1 MSSDNSLGS
10 VAVSLSPLARF
21 EEFLQSRGMRN
32 TEQRRILVERVFNH
46 HDHFDADQLIEQL
59 PRRGEPGHV
68 SRPTV
73 YRTLNEFVD
82 AGLLRK
88 FELDGR
94 AVYEHDY
101 GYPQHDHLICSRC
114 GNLTEFRN
122 EEISRILDVI
132 AIDHS
137 FRMEAHRLEVYGL
150 CQNCSRPPDT
160 RHQKLN
166 LL

>member
-1 MSSDNSLGS
+1 MSELISLN
-10 VAVSLSPLARF
+10 VAVSPVEKLREYLATKGQRLTAEREKIV
-21 EEFLQSRGMRN
+21 EE
-32 TEQRRILVERVFNH
+32 VFASH
-46 HDHFDADQLIEQL
+46 QHFDAEDLIARL
-59 PRRGEPGHV
+59 SRRV
-68 SRPTV
+68 SRSTV
-73 YRTLNEFVD
+73 YRCLSLLVE
-82 AGLLRK
+82 AGLIRPIARQDDR
-88 FELDGR
+88 EL
-94 AVYEHDY
+94 YEHDY

-150 CQNCSRPPDT
+150 CHNCSRPPDT